1 MKTYTIETPDVL
13 ERAAGITKWQGHKVK
28 VLNHVALMH
37 RLEKNPDPMS
47 ASVPVT
53 LELGRQAQLFR
64 HDGGKKR
71 LLATLNLNG
80 ARQFVMEER
89 LVGK

>member
-1 MKTYTIETPDVL
+1 MKVYTITTHEQL
-13 ERAAGITKWQGHKVK
+13 ERAADITKWSSHKANVTEYIAMWK
-28 VLNHVALMH
+28 K
-37 RLEKNPDPMS
+37 RLITDPGNPLP
-47 ASVPVT
+47 PVT